1 MRTLFPMVFLLFF
14 CHLSKAQAW
23 LELGPKVSYGLTGY
37 YNSSVASDDRVEYQL
52 QAAIAYGGTVG
63 INFDDFGG
71 FNLEA
76 LLTQNEQ
83 TVNFLDIVGTRVDN
97 NLSWETLDLLLLYR
111 FYSDKGG
118 YFELGPKMSIIQG
131 LEQSIGSIQQSDIE
145 ETYNENYFSGAVGFG
160 GFIAGSKAFTLKL
173 GIRVEYA
180 FTDLVSDNGKDLGFP
195 APITSF
201 INDSNTST
209 YYASVGLEL
218 SFGIGGIAKSV
229 CGRRVFLLGSPYR

>member
-1 MRTLFPMVFLLFF
+1 MRTIFPVVFLLFF